1 MSPMESM
8 DWNAP
13 LPKPVS
19 KSEMSKA
26 SNLDGDISTN
36 DLRRYNWQ
44 AIIAEHPDKQ
54 SLSYFE
60 PLRLEAERLRAAHAA
75 ALETVK
81 AEAHRD
87 MQIIVR
93 EAEAEQQSILA
104 DARSEAER
112 RLADTRIRIAEE
124 IAVAR
129 QGLRVQVEEIAREVV
144 RKVLGRAA

>member
-26 SNLDGDISTN
+26 SNLDGDISTD

-44 AIIAEHPDKQ
+44 AVIAEHPDKQ

-60 PLRLEAERLRAAHAA
+60 PLRLEAERLRAAGD
-75 ALETVK
+75 L
-81 AEAHRD
+81 RGF
-87 MQIIVR
+87 R
-93 EAEAEQQSILA
+93 
-104 DARSEAER
+104 
-112 RLADTRIRIAEE
+112 
-124 IAVAR
+124 AVAFMFSSTHR
-129 QGLRVQVEEIAREVV
+129 
-144 RKVLGRAA
+144 RAPRRGELTFAFWISP